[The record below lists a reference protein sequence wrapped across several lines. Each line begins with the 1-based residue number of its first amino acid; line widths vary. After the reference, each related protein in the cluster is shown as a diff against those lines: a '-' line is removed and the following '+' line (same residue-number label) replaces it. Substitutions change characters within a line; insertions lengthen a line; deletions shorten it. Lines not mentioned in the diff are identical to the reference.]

1 MKTWENYKAFVKN
14 DNAEDA
20 QEIALMETLASLL
33 AECVHVREEKG
44 LSQSDL
50 AEIAGVKQSA
60 ISRME
65 SMKSVPQVD
74 TMLRILQPLGYKL
87 VIAQA

>member
-1 MKTWENYKAFVKN
+1 MKTWEDYKSVVKN
-14 DNAEDA
+14 DNEEDA
-20 QEIALMETLASLL
+20 QEIALMETLANLL
-33 AECVHVREEKG
+33 AECVRVREEKG

-50 AEIAGVKQSA
+50 AEMAGVKQSA